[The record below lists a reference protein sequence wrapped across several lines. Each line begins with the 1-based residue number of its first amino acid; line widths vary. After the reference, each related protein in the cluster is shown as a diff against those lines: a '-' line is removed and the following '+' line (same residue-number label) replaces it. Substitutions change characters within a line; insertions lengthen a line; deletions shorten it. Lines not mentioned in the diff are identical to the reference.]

1 MWAEEVTLD
10 AQGRIGI
17 PRTLADFAGITERAL
32 IIGALDHIEIWNPD
46 AFRSY
51 LDAQETDYET
61 LAERVMGRE

>member
-10 AQGRIGI
+10 AQGRIGV
-17 PRTLADFAGITERAL
+17 PKTLAEYAGITDRAL

-46 AFRSY
+46 SFRLY
-51 LDAQETDYET
+51 LERQETDYET